1 MRFFIIFLAT
11 IGFMVQSSFAAFPDK
26 TIRLI
31 VPWKA
36 GGGTDTIARGF
47 VGAFADAAG
56 VDVVISN
63 VVGGAGSKGVIQ
75 VQQAKNDG
83 YTLLLNGTD
92 TIIGLNTF
100 KKMPFTADSFEY
112 VGGM

>member
-11 IGFMVQSSFAAFPDK
+11 IGFMVQSSLAAFPDK

-31 VPWKA
+31 VPWNA

-63 VVGGAGSKGVIQ
+63 VH
-75 VQQAKNDG
+75 
-83 YTLLLNGTD
+83 
-92 TIIGLNTF
+92 
-100 KKMPFTADSFEY
+100 
-112 VGGM
+112 

>member
-1 MRFFIIFLAT
+1 
-11 IGFMVQSSFAAFPDK
+11 MVLWCSHPCSIPDK

-36 GGGTDTIARGF
+36 GGGTTLIVRGF

-63 VVGGAGSKGVIQ
+63 VVGGAGLKV
-75 VQQAKNDG
+75 
-83 YTLLLNGTD
+83 
-92 TIIGLNTF
+92 
-100 KKMPFTADSFEY
+100 
-112 VGGM
+112 

>member
-36 GGGTDTIARGF
+36 GG
-47 VGAFADAAG
+47 
-56 VDVVISN
+56 
-63 VVGGAGSKGVIQ
+63 
-75 VQQAKNDG
+75 
-83 YTLLLNGTD
+83 
-92 TIIGLNTF
+92 
-100 KKMPFTADSFEY
+100 
-112 VGGM
+112 

>member
-1 MRFFIIFLAT
+1 MRFLIIFLAT
-11 IGFMVQSSFAAFPDK
+11 IGIMMQTSFAGFPDK

-63 VVGGAGSKGVIQ
+63 IVVGAGIAILVLLGIYIQ
-75 VQQAKNDG
+75 
-83 YTLLLNGTD
+83 LLNT
-92 TIIGLNTF
+92 
-100 KKMPFTADSFEY
+100 Y
-112 VGGM
+112 Q